1 MCTRPARSRLRR
13 AGAWSP
19 RRSSSGGCGE
29 PCWCSLLVPRPRPV
43 ALDTH
48 QDPRIRWDGLL
59 SLMLTFQGERFLER
73 VLAWPKA
80 VTALACGSI
89 ARSPFER
96 LEGNSTFVLR
106 PGCCSSNRTSDHV
119 GTGLGWTQ
127 NFLRIL
133 IRAAAPAFGFRNR
146 GLALARASGVP
157 PSRRGHGVQ
166 RAACSPFFKRGC
178 RASCRRLA
186 ASTPRPP
193 TAPLD
198 KPTPLRRCR
207 VSCRVS
213 AAGSA
218 RMHTHHTAR
227 STQHAS
233 RVTQRTPGPRDSSE
247 APATSLG
254 RLQSHGVKLCS
265 PRPRDR
271 GRRSRSAP
279 RTLPCPGR
287 YIPKPSL
294 RS

>member
-1 MCTRPARSRLRR
+1 MLLPAVLLPGAPLRGWKATRPLSCDQVAVAATERATTWARVLDGLRTFSGFSFARRLRPS
-13 AGAWSP
+13 AFAIAVW
-19 RRSSSGGCGE
+19 
-29 PCWCSLLVPRPRPV
+29 
-43 ALDTH
+43 
-48 QDPRIRWDGLL
+48 RW
-59 SLMLTFQGERFLER
+59 R
-73 VLAWPKA
+73 
-80 VTALACGSI
+80 ALAAC
-89 ARSPFER
+89 RR
-96 LEGNSTFVLR
+96 
-106 PGCCSSNRTSDHV
+106 H
-119 GTGLGWTQ
+119 
-127 NFLRIL
+127 
-133 IRAAAPAFGFRNR
+133 
-146 GLALARASGVP
+146 
-157 PSRRGHGVQ
+157 RRGHGVQ

-227 STQHAS
+227 SAQHAA